1 MAARTHFCPFSDCID
16 AADQRLSLNC
26 ELRGQMVLARY
37 RAGRRAI
44 LKQLLGGPVS
54 VGELEEKFPMS
65 RPAISQHLKI
75 LKDSELVLD
84 RAEGNRRLYQI
95 NSEGFDSLR
104 DYFDQFWTQA
114 LDAFKKKVEQKK
126 NAKRKRN
133 SAQP

>member
-1 MAARTHFCPFSDCID
+1 MNTYQEAQLD
-16 AADQRLSLNC
+16 ALGDAT
-26 ELRGQMVLARY
+26 
-37 RAGRRAI
+37 RRAI
-44 LKQLLGGPVS
+44 LKQLLDGPVS
-54 VGELEEKFPMS
+54 VGELAEKFPMS

-75 LKDSELVLD
+75 LKDAELVLD

-114 LDAFKKKVEQKK
+114 LDAFKKKVEQK
-126 NAKRKRN
+126 NAKRKRK